1 MAMPARQINGPSLL
15 GAKGTNRVPFYVPLF
30 NPIARRLLRRGLPM
44 GPNALLT
51 VRGRTSGLDRT
62 TPVAVVAIGGRR
74 WLIGTFGE
82 VNWVRNLRAAGEAT
96 LTINRRPEAVQAVEL
111 SRSEAVG
118 FFKDVLAPYVAQIP
132 LGRFLLGTLLG
143 AKELLTDPD
152 GAAQRHPVF
161 ELHPRVSGG
170 SGAEATAHPA

>member
-1 MAMPARQINGPSLL
+1 MAMPAQQINGPSQHA
-15 GAKGTNRVPFYVPLF
+15 AKGTTRVPFYVPLF
-30 NPIARRLLRRGLPM
+30 NPIAHRLLRGGMPL

-74 WLIGTFGE
+74 WVIGTFGE

-96 LTINRRPEAVQAVEL
+96 LTMNRQPEPVQAVEL
-111 SRSEAVG
+111 SPQEASG
-118 FFKDVLAPYVAQIP
+118 FFKDVLAPYVAGIP

-143 AKELLTDPD
+143 AKEMLTDPD

-161 ELHPRVSGG
+161 ELRPRASAG
-170 SGAEATAHPA
+170 SSAEPAPQG

>member
-1 MAMPARQINGPSLL
+1 MTAQQINGPSQHA
-15 GAKGTNRVPFYVPLF
+15 GKGTSRVPFYVPLF
-30 NPIARRLLRRGLPM
+30 NPIARRLLRGGLPM

-62 TPVAVVAIGGRR
+62 TPVAVVAIDGRR

-96 LTINRRPEAVQAVEL
+96 LSLNRRAEAVQAVEL
-111 SRSEAVG
+111 SQPEAAS
-118 FFKDVLAPYVAQIP
+118 FFKDVLAPYVARIP

-152 GAAQRHPVF
+152 GAAQHHPVF
-161 ELHPRVSGG
+161 ELRPQASSG
-170 SGAEATAHPA
+170 SGAETARTE

>member
-1 MAMPARQINGPSLL
+1 MTAQEINRVSE
-15 GAKGTNRVPFYVPLF
+15 GAGKGTSRVPFYVPLF

-62 TPVAVVAIGGRR
+62 TPVAVVAIGDRR

-96 LTINRRPEAVQAVEL
+96 LTINRRPEAVQAAEL
-111 SRSEAVG
+111 SRSETAS
-118 FFKDVLAPYVAQIP
+118 FFKDVLAPYVAHIP

-143 AKELLTDPD
+143 AKELLDDPD

-170 SGAEATAHPA
+170 SGAETPGQPA